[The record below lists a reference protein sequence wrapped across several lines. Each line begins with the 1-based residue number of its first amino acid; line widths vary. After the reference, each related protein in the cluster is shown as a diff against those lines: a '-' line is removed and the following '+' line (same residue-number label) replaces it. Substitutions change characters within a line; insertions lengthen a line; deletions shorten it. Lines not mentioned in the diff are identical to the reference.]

1 MSEPGEARPARSRWR
16 ERDHTR
22 GSLFLS
28 MVVLSL
34 PLIASSVMGG
44 VVFQV
49 VDLAFLSRLGEAPMA
64 AVIIVN
70 QTLRQLVFLV
80 LMGAS
85 FGSQAL
91 IARAVGERDIE
102 RAEHVA
108 GQLVLL
114 GLAFATFVAVVGVLF
129 ADPLFTLT
137 GGDESFR
144 PYGVPYLRLI
154 YGLAVGIIGV
164 QLFAAILGG
173 AGDTTTPFLVMTV
186 QTVVGI
192 FAEWV
197 LIFGN
202 LGFPALG
209 VRGAALGIATS
220 QFVGMA
226 IGMSVL
232 FRGRA
237 RVHLRRRHLVPDPA
251 VIRQILALSWPPA
264 LQMGT
269 GVLMT
274 FAYLR
279 LTGHFGETT
288 QTAFAI
294 GLRIGMIV
302 PMVGFPMATACAT
315 LVGQALGAGKVE
327 RAWRAIGVG
336 ILAEGAVMWTL
347 AIGIFL
353 LRGTIVSWL
362 SDDPEVIEIGSEYL
376 LYASAA
382 FFLWAFNFVLMR
394 SLQGAGDMVAPMVI
408 SLTSSL
414 LVSIPLA
421 FWLAL
426 GTDMGRHGI
435 WTAFLASSLVNTLG
449 TGARVA
455 SGRWARRAR
464 AVEKLAA

>member
-1 MSEPGEARPARSRWR
+1 MVAQAEGSEPAGSRWR

-22 GSLFLS
+22 GNLFVS
-28 MVVLSL
+28 MLVLSL
-34 PLIASSVMGG
+34 PLLATSVMGG

-49 VDLAFLSRLGEAPMA
+49 ADLAFLSRLGDAPMA

-91 IARAVGERDIE
+91 IARSIGEGDVE

-114 GLAFATFVAVVGVLF
+114 GAGFAAVVALTGILF

-137 GGDESFR
+137 GGDETFR
-144 PYGVPYLRLI
+144 AHGVPYLRLV
-154 YGLAVGIIGV
+154 YGLSLGVIGV

-173 AGDTTTPFLVMTV
+173 AGDTTTPFLVIVV
-186 QTVVGI
+186 QTAVAI

-202 LGFPALG
+202 LGAPALG
-209 VRGAALGIATS
+209 VRGVALGIAS
-220 QFVGMA
+220 GQLVGMA
-226 IGMSVL
+226 IGVSVL

-237 RVHLRRRHLVPDPA
+237 RVHLRRRHLVPDPT
-251 VIRQILALSWPPA
+251 VIRDILRLSWPPA

-269 GVLMT
+269 GVIMT

-279 LTGHFGETT
+279 LTGHFGENV

-294 GLRIGMIV
+294 GLRISMIV
-302 PMVGFPMATACAT
+302 PMVGFPLATACAT
-315 LVGQALGAGKVE
+315 LVGQSLGAGKVR
-327 RAWRAIGVG
+327 RAWRSIGVG
-336 ILAEGAVMWTL
+336 ILAEGCVMWTL
-347 AIGIFL
+347 AIGVFL
-353 LRGTIVSWL
+353 MRETIVTWL
-362 SDDPEVIEIGSEYL
+362 SDDPEVIAIGSEYL
-376 LYASAA
+376 MYASAA
-382 FFLWAFNFVLMR
+382 FFLWAFNFVFMR
-394 SLQGAGDMVAPMVI
+394 SLQGAGDMVAPMLI
-408 SLTSSL
+408 SVLSSL
-414 LVSIPLA
+414 CVSIPLA
-421 FWLAL
+421 LWLAL
-426 GTDMGRHGI
+426 GTDLGRHGI
-435 WTAFLASSLVNTLG
+435 WLAFLASAVVSTVG

-455 SGRWARRAR
+455 SGRWTLRAATRAAR
-464 AVEKLAA
+464 